1 MRTMTLASD
10 IVNTLVARQNC
21 EKSGNVEWREKWAER
36 LDVLVSNLPSG
47 SGLGADTTL
56 DEDKS
61 GPTRL
66 VFQTSFHHMNDG
78 GMYDGWTEHTVT
90 VVPTF
95 TGLDIKVSGRNR
107 NDIKDYIAEV
117 FVSLLSSPAPVF
129 QVATC

>member
-1 MRTMTLASD
+1 MRNMTLASD
-10 IVNTLVARQNC
+10 IVNTLVARKNC
-21 EKSGNVEWREKWAER
+21 EKSGNVEWREKWADR
-36 LDVLVSNLPSG
+36 LDSLVSELPSG
-47 SGLGADTTL
+47 GGFDAGTTL

-95 TGLDIKVSGRNR
+95 TGLDVKVSGANR

-117 FVSLLSSPAPVF
+117 FVSLLSSPVPA
-129 QVATC
+129 ALSC